1 MPIARRAPTLRFR
14 QSCTGES
21 LVRGVAFVDGRISCW
36 HNLQTQRID
45 DRCEGGL
52 ADTKCAPTQSAAAPI
67 NRPDR
72 ESSETRYAHR
82 CARIARGR
90 RIRGRAPSQLCSP
103 IAQLASIPKALAAVI
118 RISGRSAGVV
128 APDSRRHRRYL
139 LLAKYHRTFPP
150 QRLFWHPSQHA
161 VWGQQIIR
169 TKSAVELAFGEL
181 PTPYWGCRH
190 SSLSLT
196 ARPQSSCPFFLSF
209 FSFLSSTHAIFYVTP
224 TSVKA
229 PGFTCWGNDGL
240 TGKLKSP
247 ETFGK
252 MSALGLFWSSI

>member
-52 ADTKCAPTQSAAAPI
+52 ADTKCAPAQSAAAPI
-67 NRPDR
+67 NRTDR
-72 ESSETRYAHR
+72 GSSETRYAHR
-82 CARIARGR
+82 CARIARGG

-139 LLAKYHRTFPP
+139 LLAKYHRTSPP
-150 QRLFWHPSQHA
+150 QAFLTPQPACCLGAADHPNKVRRGVG
-161 VWGQQIIR
+161 VWR
-169 TKSAVELAFGEL
+169 T
-181 PTPYWGCRH
+181 PD
-190 SSLSLT
+190 SLLG
-196 ARPQSSCPFFLSF
+196 
-209 FSFLSSTHAIFYVTP
+209 LSS
-224 TSVKA
+224 
-229 PGFTCWGNDGL
+229 
-240 TGKLKSP
+240 
-247 ETFGK
+247 
-252 MSALGLFWSSI
+252 